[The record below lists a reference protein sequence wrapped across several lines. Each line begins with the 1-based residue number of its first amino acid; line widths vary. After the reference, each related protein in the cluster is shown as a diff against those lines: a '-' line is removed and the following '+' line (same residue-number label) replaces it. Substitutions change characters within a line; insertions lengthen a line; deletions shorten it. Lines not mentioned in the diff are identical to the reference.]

1 MFLFEY
7 VNHNSSAFF
16 INSALFEKRRVT
28 PRVGGERTAVNIA
41 VGGSQFCIMQTYICR
56 VVSQSDVTYVPSS
69 KEANG
74 QLAKFYEN
82 DVVAAALRFQVHEAN
97 GNCYQ
102 DVTAT
107 DIVKISK
114 Q

>member
-1 MFLFEY
+1 METKIF
-7 VNHNSSAFF
+7 
-16 INSALFEKRRVT
+16 K
-28 PRVGGERTAVNIA
+28 
-41 VGGSQFCIMQTYICR
+41 
-56 VVSQSDVTYVPSS
+56 VVSQSNVTYVSSS

-74 QLAKFYEN
+74 QLAKCEIRLRVLGGGKFGNEFVCSMFGNLALAKFYEN
-82 DVVAAALRFQVHEAN
+82 DVVAATLRFQVHEAN

>member
-1 MFLFEY
+1 METKVF
-7 VNHNSSAFF
+7 
-16 INSALFEKRRVT
+16 
-28 PRVGGERTAVNIA
+28 
-41 VGGSQFCIMQTYICR
+41 R
-56 VVSQSDVTYVPSS
+56 VVSQTDVTYVPSS
-69 KEANG
+69 KEASG

-82 DVVAAALRFQVHEAN
+82 DVVAAALRFQVYEAN